1 MRTRGSGESALLL
14 LDVVDLLTLQNI
26 PYAVVGALAAS
37 VHGAVRASMDTD
49 LLLFAGM
56 QKAENLRRDFDRAGF
71 LTELT
76 RGDLDD
82 PIPGLLRLRDAHDN
96 QVDLLLG
103 LRGMDPAALSRVI
116 AVPFQGAS
124 LAFIGR
130 EDFIAMKLFAGGPL
144 DLVDATPAIT
154 GADGSVTSNYYGGLP
169 AGMAVKLA
177 SRSND
182 CWQVSHRNSP
192 GPGVNKTR
200 ADKCAMRVRGTHRRW
215 RCRPARC

>member
-130 EDFIAMKLFAGGPL
+130 EDFIAMKVFAGGPL
-144 DLVDATPAIT
+144 DLVDATRAIT
-154 GADGSVTSNYYGGLP
+154 GADGSVDFDLLRRLSCRYGRETGESLERLL
-169 AGMAVKLA
+169 AGFSSK
-177 SRSND
+177 
-182 CWQVSHRNSP
+182 
-192 GPGVNKTR
+192 
-200 ADKCAMRVRGTHRRW
+200 
-215 RCRPARC
+215 